1 MINYAGII
9 KESIVDGEGMRYVI
23 FVQGC
28 PHHCNGCHN
37 PETWDFV
44 EKKSIDIDT
53 VLREVGSDSL
63 LQGITFSGGEPF
75 CQVNELA
82 KLARAIRK
90 EFPFF
95 DIWSF
100 SGYTFE
106 ELYHDASKRPLLN
119 EIDVLVDGRF
129 ILKERDISLRFRG
142 SKNQRLIDVPKSLL
156 MGEAVQWKPAR

>member
-9 KESIVDGEGMRYVI
+9 KESIVDGEVMRYVI

-37 PETWDFV
+37 PETWEFV
-44 EKKSIDIDT
+44 DRKHIDIDT
-53 VLREVGSDSL
+53 IVQEAGSDIL

-75 CQVNELA
+75 CQVKELVKLA
-82 KLARAIRK
+82 KKIREK
-90 EFPFF
+90 LPFF
-95 DIWSF
+95 DIWSY

-106 ELYHDASKRPLLN
+106 ELYHDASKRPLLE

-129 ILKERDISLRFRG
+129 VLKERDISLQFRG
-142 SKNQRLIDVPKSLL
+142 SRNQRLIDVQKSLL
-156 MGEAVQWKPAR
+156 MGEAVKWKSAR